1 MRARFVPI
9 ACVMAIAAAV
19 ASGGYTVGGEGD
31 ICADI
36 GGLEI
41 TSAKDCCD
49 VQGEGVAELKARP
62 NATTVRAATLDFC
75 PTNGQ
80 PSAYTSSD
88 RPSGCTFKEERRGEY
103 VVYFNTAQ
111 GGSRSSSHGV
121 ICTMPPPSLPP
132 PPPSLP
138 PMPTP
143 PPPSPPT
150 PPSAPP
156 SPFPPGAICEDTCEA
171 PANRIYSFPKNAK
184 NGKCEDGSPP
194 AADGKDKQKVK
205 NWQLSASCLYGT
217 DCTDCGIRY
226 PSPPSAPPSAPPP
239 PPPPAPPPP
248 PPTPKYPN
256 YNPTAVGPQDN
267 GGGDGGDAPCF
278 GKADTYVTLADGSS
292 VLMAELVAGDL
303 VKDGTDSV
311 TRVIV
316 NQHRAAELSSSLVTL
331 EWAAGALSL
340 TPDHVLEID
349 GKMAA
354 AREAV
359 VGSKL
364 GDAEV
369 ARVSRSTGKIINPL
383 TASGKIEA
391 NGVLAATY
399 PEWIAHWMLDSTL
412 YPLPLSL
419 GNALSLLFPLK
430 TQGYYDNALEPL
442 MAVLA
447 PKLVALKAA
456 LPAPLV
462 VGAVALADGALS
474 AGFAAYTLA
483 DLKMALAASVL
494 LALFVTKSRKA

>member
-1 MRARFVPI
+1 
-9 ACVMAIAAAV
+9 
-19 ASGGYTVGGEGD
+19 
-31 ICADI
+31 
-36 GGLEI
+36 
-41 TSAKDCCD
+41 
-49 VQGEGVAELKARP
+49 
-62 NATTVRAATLDFC
+62 
-75 PTNGQ
+75 
-80 PSAYTSSD
+80 
-88 RPSGCTFKEERRGEY
+88 
-103 VVYFNTAQ
+103 
-111 GGSRSSSHGV
+111 
-121 ICTMPPPSLPP
+121 
-132 PPPSLP
+132 
-138 PMPTP
+138 
-143 PPPSPPT
+143 
-150 PPSAPP
+150 
-156 SPFPPGAICEDTCEA
+156 
-171 PANRIYSFPKNAK
+171 
-184 NGKCEDGSPP
+184 
-194 AADGKDKQKVK
+194 
-205 NWQLSASCLYGT
+205 
-217 DCTDCGIRY
+217 
-226 PSPPSAPPSAPPP
+226 
-239 PPPPAPPPP
+239 
-248 PPTPKYPN
+248 
-256 YNPTAVGPQDN
+256 
-267 GGGDGGDAPCF
+267 
-278 GKADTYVTLADGSS
+278 
-292 VLMAELVAGDL
+292 
-303 VKDGTDSV
+303 
-311 TRVIV
+311 
-316 NQHRAAELSSSLVTL
+316 
-331 EWAAGALSL
+331 
-340 TPDHVLEID
+340 
-349 GKMAA
+349 MAA